1 MDPEQ
6 PPLAGV
12 RIVAVEQYGAGPYAT
27 LYLADMGAEVIKIED
42 PGMGGDVG
50 RYVPPGQS
58 GTDSLFFESFNRG
71 KRSLALDLKSEGGR
85 AVLERLVAG
94 SHAVFNNLRG
104 DLPDRM
110 GLTYASLGKIN
121 PAIVCASLSA
131 YGRHG
136 ERAAHPGYDPLVQA
150 EAGWASLTGEP
161 EGPPVKSGLS
171 LADYAAGLGA
181 ALALMIALFD
191 VGRTGRGRDVDTSL
205 YDMALG
211 LLTYPAAW
219 YLSAGIQVQRFPM
232 SAHPSLIPFQ
242 FMQTADGY
250 LAVACAKEKFFQDL
264 LAALELPEVAADP
277 RFVSFAT
284 RREHREELSAVLGA
298 RFRERTTAEWLSRL
312 RGRVPCAPVRSLA
325 EALDREELE
334 EREMLATYDHPV
346 FGQVAMTGTPFT
358 LSGFRPTYRRAPAY
372 NADQQALLDELGYS
386 PAERAELAAGGA
398 FGSR

>member
-1 MDPEQ
+1 VQEQ

-12 RIVAVEQYGAGPYAT
+12 RIIAIEQYGAGPYAT

-71 KRSLALDLKSEGGR
+71 KRSLALDLKSEAGR
-85 AVLERLVAG
+85 GVLERLVAG
-94 SHAVFNNLRG
+94 AHAVFNNLRG
-104 DLPDRM
+104 DLPERM
-110 GLTYASLGKIN
+110 GLTYSTLGAIN
-121 PAIVCASLSA
+121 PAIVCVSLSA
-131 YGRHG
+131 YGRRG
-136 ERAAHPGYDPLVQA
+136 ERASHPGYDPLVQA
-150 EAGWASLTGEP
+150 EAGWAALTGEP
-161 EGPPVKSGLS
+161 DGPPVKSGLS
-171 LADYAAGLGA
+171 LADYAAGLAA
-181 ALALMIALFD
+181 ALALMIGVFD
-191 VGRTGRGRDVDTSL
+191 AGRTGRGRDVDTSL

-219 YLSAGIQVQRFPM
+219 YLTAGIEVQRLPM

-250 LAVACAKEKFFQDL
+250 LSIACAKEKFFQDL
-264 LAALELPEVAADP
+264 LEAMELPELADDP
-277 RFVSFAT
+277 RFATFAT
-284 RREHREELSAVLGA
+284 RRRHREEITAILAA
-298 RFRERTTAEWLSRL
+298 RFRERTTAEWLERL

-334 EREMLATYDHPV
+334 EREMLASYEHPV

-358 LSGFRPTYRRAPAY
+358 LGGFRPTYRRAPAY
-372 NADQQALLDELGYS
+372 NADQRAILEELGYS
-386 PAERAELAAGGA
+386 AAEQADLVAAGA
-398 FGSR
+398 FGRG